1 MVKRPLRSTSATS
14 KAAAISLLANSIGNA
29 VAPSTYT
36 FIGKAKCAESAQRQA
51 LGPKHKNKQME
62 IRRQWDPELV
72 ELQRLRAEKQVGR
85 ISVEDAVALYVDG
98 YAHP

>member
-1 MVKRPLRSTSATS
+1 
-14 KAAAISLLANSIGNA
+14 
-29 VAPSTYT
+29 
-36 FIGKAKCAESAQRQA
+36 
-51 LGPKHKNKQME
+51 ME